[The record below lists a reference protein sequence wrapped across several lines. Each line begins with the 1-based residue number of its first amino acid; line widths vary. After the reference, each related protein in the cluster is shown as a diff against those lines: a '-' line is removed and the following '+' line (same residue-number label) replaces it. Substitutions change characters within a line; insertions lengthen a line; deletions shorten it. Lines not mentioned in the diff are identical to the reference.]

1 MESEIRLFGD
11 DIAGLAFCFWLTD
24 YLKHQSKTKSI
35 ISTLVSMKVI
45 QIKIRFLKDKF
56 LL

>member
-11 DIAGLAFCFWLTD
+11 DIAGLAFYFWLTD